1 MNEYEIALKIISVIV
16 FITVFVLMRIIFYYK
31 NKCHDIRYELNYEID
46 RRDTEIIKLKNLIDY
61 QQETIK
67 LFKEKLKEPEKI
79 FKIEKVVMLPKEI
92 TCKFEISNQLAL
104 VDAECLKRHALDAL
118 ADYIIREY
126 DNNPSL
132 FNIQQKQDPITNS
145 TNFTLNVRL
154 LPYPEQSDTFE
165 TICKEMEEQS

>member
-67 LFKEKLKEPEKI
+67 LFKEKLEEPEKI

-92 TCKFEISNQLAL
+92 TCKYEISNRFAIK
-104 VDAECLKRHALDAL
+104 DAECLKRHALDAL

-132 FNIQQKQDPITNS
+132 FNIQQTKNPITDS
-145 TNFTLNVRL
+145 TLFKLSVRL
-154 LPYPEQSDTFE
+154 LPYPNPSDTFE
-165 TICKEMEEQS
+165 TLCEETEEQS

>member
-1 MNEYEIALKIISVIV
+1 MNTVELLILIIAILSVICI
-16 FITVFVLMRIIFYYK
+16 ITADFLFYYK
-31 NKCHDIRYELNYEID
+31 NKYDYLDFKITYKN
-46 RRDTEIIKLKNLIDY
+46 IKMNNMQCLIDTL
-61 QQETIK
+61 QEEIK
-67 LFKEKLKEPEKI
+67 KLKEPEKI

-92 TCKFEISNQLAL
+92 TCKFEISNRLAIKD
-104 VDAECLKRHALDAL
+104 VECLKRHAFDAL

-154 LPYPEQSDTFE
+154 LPYPEQSETFE
-165 TICKEMEEQS
+165 TLCKEMEEQS